1 MDTSRQSS
9 GSFIPSS
16 MYRRI
21 EAIKHIKSAIR
32 LFSYGTFIKKIHK
45 RGLQKKISMYN
56 KKCGESHD
64 PNVGV

>member
-1 MDTSRQSS
+1 
-9 GSFIPSS
+9 